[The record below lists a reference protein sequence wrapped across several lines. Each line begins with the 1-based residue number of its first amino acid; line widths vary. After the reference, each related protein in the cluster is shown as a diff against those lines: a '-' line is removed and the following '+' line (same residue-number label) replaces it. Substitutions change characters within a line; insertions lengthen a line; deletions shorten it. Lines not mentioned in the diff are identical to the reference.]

1 MCAGLARLCARPFDS
16 RPGCARTPPTGAVRG
31 REYAGSAAGSLAPAG
46 AAAAAAELDAAPV
59 SAASHSP
66 EEDACASTVSM
77 SGRSRRGA
85 VIVPMCGA
93 VRYSAA
99 CGSWAGGPGS
109 GG

>member
-1 MCAGLARLCARPFDS
+1 MCPGLARLCARPFDS
-16 RPGCARTPPTGAVRG
+16 RPGCVRTPPAGAVRG

-59 SAASHSP
+59 SAASHSL
-66 EEDACASTVSM
+66 EEEACANTVSM
-77 SGRSRRGA
+77 SGRSCRGA
-85 VIVPMCGA
+85 VIVPMCGGA

-99 CGSWAGGPGS
+99 CGSPPGAGS